1 MKKVF
6 TSLIAGT
13 CLFTANGA
21 RADLNLSNIYAD
33 GGIGYGMFSG
43 STAGHIRSSC
53 ELFLLASEQRDCM
66 QYRAF
71 PAIETNAS
79 NIIQIQDSVNS
90 SPIQTKSGS
99 TTTTVVGDATRNVLE
114 VGTGTNPTQI
124 HQSGMSVNGQNLIS
138 TDANGVTKLGANSLN
153 FQTKNGTEN
162 LWGTDANGKSIPL
175 NVTNGSKLLIDGRDV
190 EQAIDNVGAL
200 TAALT
205 GLPIVPED
213 SKLSCGLGTGAHGGN
228 VAVSGG
234 CASKVNERLTMN
246 FAGSLI
252 PTGQEYLGDTENAWS
267 GRAGFLFKLGKINK
281 PTQIS
286 MKDKK
291 AMQAKITNLST
302 ANQEL
307 QAKVESFQF
316 SNQEIKASNQ
326 ELQAKVESFEL
337 KEAALVAR
345 LERIEQI
352 ALANQK
358 DEKTAFSFL
367 NASNLFSSMRSFLI
381 SSN

>member
-1 MKKVF
+1 M
-6 TSLIAGT
+6 I
-13 CLFTANGA
+13 
-21 RADLNLSNIYAD
+21 
-33 GGIGYGMFSG
+33 FSPFF
-43 STAGHIRSSC
+43 
-53 ELFLLASEQRDCM
+53 EL
-66 QYRAF
+66 
-71 PAIETNAS
+71 
-79 NIIQIQDSVNS
+79 
-90 SPIQTKSGS
+90 
-99 TTTTVVGDATRNVLE
+99 
-114 VGTGTNPTQI
+114 
-124 HQSGMSVNGQNLIS
+124 
-138 TDANGVTKLGANSLN
+138 
-153 FQTKNGTEN
+153 
-162 LWGTDANGKSIPL
+162 
-175 NVTNGSKLLIDGRDV
+175 
-190 EQAIDNVGAL
+190 
-200 TAALT
+200 ALT

-234 CASKVNERLTMN
+234 CATKVNERLTMN

-307 QAKVESFQF
+307 QGKV
-316 SNQEIKASNQ
+316 N
-326 ELQAKVESFEL
+326 SFEL
-337 KEAALVAR
+337 KNQELRNLLAMQNER
-345 LERIEQI
+345 LEKIEQI

-367 NASNLFSSMRSFLI
+367 NVSNLFSSMRSFLI

>member
-1 MKKVF
+1 
-6 TSLIAGT
+6 
-13 CLFTANGA
+13 
-21 RADLNLSNIYAD
+21 
-33 GGIGYGMFSG
+33 
-43 STAGHIRSSC
+43 
-53 ELFLLASEQRDCM
+53 
-66 QYRAF
+66 
-71 PAIETNAS
+71 
-79 NIIQIQDSVNS
+79 
-90 SPIQTKSGS
+90 
-99 TTTTVVGDATRNVLE
+99 
-114 VGTGTNPTQI
+114 
-124 HQSGMSVNGQNLIS
+124 MSVNGQNLIS
-138 TDANGVTKLGANSLN
+138 TDANGVTKIGANSLN

-162 LWGTDANGKSIPL
+162 LWGTDANGNTIPL

-213 SKLSCGLGTGAHGGN
+213 SKLSCGVGTGAHGGN
-228 VAVSGG
+228 VAVSGD
-234 CASKVNERLTMN
+234 CAIKVNERLTMN

-281 PTQIS
+281 PIQIS

-302 ANQEL
+302 ANKEL
-307 QAKVESFQF
+307 QAKVNSFESN
-316 SNQEIKASNQ
+316 NQK
-326 ELQAKVESFEL
+326 LQAKVNSFESKNQEL
-337 KEAALVAR
+337 RNLIAMQNER
-345 LERIEQI
+345 LEKIEQI
-352 ALANQK
+352 ALSNQK

-367 NASNLFSSMRSFLI
+367 NVSNLFSSMRSFLV